1 MAKKVFLKILAFK
14 KCFFR
19 LHKISN
25 DFILKDDFRK
35 NLTVLIPGNVGCG
48 LLWMIWWP
56 TEISLEAFEDIWGIV
71 LMEGADAGL
80 AEYVDVTAV
89 P

>member
-1 MAKKVFLKILAFK
+1 M
-14 KCFFR
+14 
-19 LHKISN
+19 
-25 DFILKDDFRK
+25 
-35 NLTVLIPGNVGCG
+35 GCG

-71 LMEGADAGL
+71 FMEGADAGL